1 MTSLTDVYEGDVGSV
16 AGRRRRLLGTA
27 LYLLGAL
34 AVVGAIPVATAG
46 GVQSLLGLEVF
57 QARELAG
64 VMSGLGLPAVFV
76 GIFAVLPAGNTT
88 RAAAAIGASL
98 SVFGVALFVHA
109 YPYNWMADSSGLAV
123 GTTVVYSLGLL
134 TTFWCMFV
142 AVATF
147 KLRND
152 PGGSARMEVTEEG
165 TLRVVQT
172 ERSSSL
178 PLGGI
183 GLFGTDPEG
192 DVATQTNRE
201 DGGTA
206 EVATRK
212 DEGEILYQADDAG
225 SADAAGSNGQAASSQ
240 STTGGRSS
248 SSRSSTSSSGR
259 SSTSEGRSAG
269 AKPSPAGDGAGAII
283 DPSSADDEVVEAVN
297 TRGQPDRYCGNCEHF
312 EYVRADGELASYCGL
327 RDDLMDDMEA
337 CDEWSP
343 GHRPGT
349 S

>member
-16 AGRRRRLLGTA
+16 AGRRRRLLGSA
-27 LYLLGAL
+27 LYLLGAV

-64 VMSGLGLPAVFV
+64 VLAGLGLPAVFV
-76 GIFAVLPAGNTT
+76 GIFAVLPAGSTT

-109 YPYNWMADSSGLAV
+109 YPYNWMADSSGLAI

-134 TTFWCMFV
+134 TTFWCMFL

-147 KLRND
+147 KLRSD

-183 GLFGTDPEG
+183 GLFGNDPEG

-206 EVATRK
+206 EVTTQK

-225 SADAAGSNGQAASSQ
+225 SAGSAGSNGQAASSQ
-240 STTGGRSS
+240 STTNGRSS
-248 SSRSSTSSSGR
+248 RRR

-269 AKPSPAGDGAGAII
+269 SQPSPTGDGAGAVA
-283 DPSSADDEVVEAVN
+283 DPATADDEVVEAVN